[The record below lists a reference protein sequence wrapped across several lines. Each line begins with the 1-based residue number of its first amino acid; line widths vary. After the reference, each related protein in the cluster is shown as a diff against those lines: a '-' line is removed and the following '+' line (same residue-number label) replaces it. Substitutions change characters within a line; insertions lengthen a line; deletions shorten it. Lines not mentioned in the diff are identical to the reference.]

1 MEKQFLLMTANGTT
15 PPRYTHNNLDD
26 AIAEAKRLHEQ
37 HNTDVKILMV
47 VGVVKKEQ
55 VPVTKL
61 ETVVKMQPFLLPD
74 DNDDL
79 PF

>member
-15 PPRYTHNNLDD
+15 PPRYTHNNLDS
-26 AIAEAKRLHEQ
+26 AISEAKRLHEQ

-47 VGVVKKEQ
+47 VGVVKKEP

-79 PF
+79 SF